1 MEREGRSEAWAE
13 NPTVLSGTEGLFDQ
27 ALFGEGK
34 EAEIPLGLD
43 NLGRGTGLGTRLS
56 RDPEVGGSEQICP
69 ISWPQVDLR
78 TRPLGCPG
86 ERHQGCPWPGP
97 APAQL
102 QGPPSPWAMGLE
114 SALPTAAVFLSTPSH
129 PEAPKKPF
137 FHWVFRPHEEQDR
150 KSVV

>member
-86 ERHQGCPWPGP
+86 ERHQGSPGQGQLLHSSRGRLLPGP
-97 APAQL
+97 WAWKVPFPQQL
-102 QGPPSPWAMGLE
+102 SSSP
-114 SALPTAAVFLSTPSH
+114 LPLTL
-129 PEAPKKPF
+129 KPQRNLFSIGF
-137 FHWVFRPHEEQDR
+137 FDR
-150 KSVV
+150 MRNRILLQ